1 MMLALGVAAEICQ
14 LLPNSCCRVVN
25 VTSTTIFI
33 PFIVIVIGVAVSLYV
48 GESHSILTA
57 LS

>member
-1 MMLALGVAAEICQ
+1 
-14 LLPNSCCRVVN
+14 LLPNSCCCVVN

-33 PFIVIVIGVAVSLYV
+33 PFIVIVIRVAVSLYV